1 MPYNR
6 QLIEHMSERISNQ
19 FPGAVVRA
27 GFMNVNKPTI
37 VEALAEFKGTG
48 VTEIVVF
55 PLFLERGVH
64 VIEDIPGLL
73 GLEHGKSEGQYGGI
87 KVRYAEPLG
96 IDELLVQLVS
106 KRISQACMPTVS

>member
-37 VEALAEFKGTG
+37 VEALAEVQRLPAAYSMNSRT
-48 VTEIVVF
+48 
-55 PLFLERGVH
+55 PL
-64 VIEDIPGLL
+64 P
-73 GLEHGKSEGQYGGI
+73 
-87 KVRYAEPLG
+87 
-96 IDELLVQLVS
+96 
-106 KRISQACMPTVS
+106 